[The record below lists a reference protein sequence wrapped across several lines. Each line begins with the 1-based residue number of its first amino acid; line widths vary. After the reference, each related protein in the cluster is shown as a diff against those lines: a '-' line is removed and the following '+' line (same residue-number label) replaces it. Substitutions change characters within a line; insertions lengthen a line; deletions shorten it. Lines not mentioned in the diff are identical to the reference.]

1 MESIYNK
8 QAHFEYEILEKYE
21 AGLVLTGQEVKSIR
35 AGQMN
40 LKGAYVTIKHKP
52 KPELTLINAHVP
64 AYKLAGRLPHYDPTR
79 SRKLL
84 MSRREIN
91 SLLGKIEQKGLTLLP
106 LRVYTK
112 HNLIKVE
119 IGLGRGKKLYEKKEL
134 KKEKDVKR
142 EIRRTLKYQN

>member
-1 MESIYNK
+1 MEPIYNK

-40 LKGAYVTIKHKP
+40 LKGAYVTVKHEP
-52 KPELTLINAHVP
+52 KPELTLINAHVSP
-64 AYKLAGRLPHYDPTR
+64 YKMAGRLPHYDPTR

-106 LRVYTK
+106 LKVYTK

-119 IGLGRGKKLYEKKEL
+119 IGLGRGKKLYEKKEQ

-142 EIRRTLKYQN
+142 EIRRTLKYQ